1 MGAPDSKRG
10 VDERRGDIWV
20 HTSWA
25 SSGQAWCYFGCKAEL
40 GLNILQVLIIL
51 SFLSLLGEEK
61 AQLIYSFSDFLLS
74 WMSFW
79 IYLRSLWF
87 FSNLNKFLTEF
98 EVSMIFYWSEC
109 VPDLIWGLYDFLVI
123 WMSSWLYL
131 KSLWFLLIW
140 MSFWLYLR
148 SLWFFINLD
157 EFLTLF
163 EVSMIFRLFID
174 LNDFLTLFEV
184 SMIFWLFMFFFEVIL
199 FPDIPTCFLQEV
211 HIPSTKMPKFQVS
224 SVGNLG
230 CAIGAPAKT
239 RYSGHLLAP
248 FCAHWSLLHL
258 SAYFSLDMKEGWKMK
273 RKWKSIQKED
283 ARAK

>member
-1 MGAPDSKRG
+1 MC
-10 VDERRGDIWV
+10 
-20 HTSWA
+20 SWP
-25 SSGQAWCYFGCKAEL
+25 
-40 GLNILQVLIIL
+40 
-51 SFLSLLGEEK
+51 
-61 AQLIYSFSDFLLS
+61 
-74 WMSFW
+74 
-79 IYLRSLWF
+79 YLRSLWF
-87 FSNLNKFLTEF
+87 FSNLN
-98 EVSMIFYWSEC
+98 
-109 VPDLIWGLYDFLVI
+109 
-123 WMSSWLYL
+123 
-131 KSLWFLLIW
+131 
-140 MSFWLYLR
+140 
-148 SLWFFINLD
+148 

-163 EVSMIFRLFID
+163 EVSMIFID
-174 LNDFLTLFEV
+174 LNEFLTLFEV
-184 SMIFWLFMFFFEVIL
+184 SVIFYQFRWVPDFIWSLYDFPTFYWFKWFSDFIWSLYDFLTFYVFFEVIL

-248 FCAHWSLLHL
+248 FCACWSLLHL